1 MLTYVKVSS
10 AHMSQVFLIA
20 AGAYFF
26 TRCRDTLSAKELA
39 HSKGPKP
46 LPYRIA
52 AVEAVAAVKEGSS
65 IDWAKAF
72 KVFKG
77 LDNGS
82 YARGVGRHY
91 KQFLERMWNHFH
103 KTGRVDDAYRS
114 GRPPKLPEAE
124 AIEAANMVK
133 AGKWVLLLPI
143 KNGIKRRAYFRTIPQ
158 AIKELPD
165 LQQIV
170 KKYNLTA
177 DALRHRMLKVD
188 PDLTRRTITMKY
200 DFDADSMK
208 ARQEHC
214 KKMLAAT
221 SAGPTQRQAFLESLL
236 FGDEASVTISSTDT
250 KGIKVWVSKGDF
262 RSNTVLHM
270 PRLKGFKEC
279 KVHFFIVVS
288 AHPAFADQN
297 GLVYWEFTTGTDA
310 LKRYHN
316 TLDQEGEVPFKYQ
329 VGLSPLSNMYCQMH
343 RTAGGSTSVL
353 PYRNLAF
360 AGFHSK
366 HNLM

>member
-1 MLTYVKVSS
+1 VLTYVNVSS
-10 AHMSQVFLIA
+10 VHMSQLYLIA

-52 AVEAVAAVKEGSS
+52 AVEAVAAAKQGSS

-82 YARGVGRHY
+82 YARGVGSHW
-91 KQFLERMWNHFH
+91 KQFLARMWDHFH
-103 KTGRVDDAYRS
+103 KTGRVDDADRS

-124 AIEAANMVK
+124 AIKAANMIK
-133 AGKWVLLLPI
+133 AGKWVYALPMSR
-143 KNGIKRRAYFRTIPQ
+143 GIKRRAYFRTIPQ
-158 AIKELPD
+158 AIKELPA

-170 KKYNLTA
+170 KEYNLTA

-188 PDLTRRTITMKY
+188 PDLKRRTLTMKY

-208 ARQEHC
+208 ARQAHC
-214 KKMLAAT
+214 KEMLAAI
-221 SAGPTQRQAFLESLL
+221 SSGPTQRKAFLESLL
-236 FGDEASVTISSTDT
+236 FGDEASVTLSPTDT
-250 KGIKVWVSKGDF
+250 KHIKVWVSKEDF
-262 RSNTVLHM
+262 NSNTVLHL

-297 GLVYWEFTTGTDA
+297 GLVYWEFTTGTSE

-316 TLDQEGEVPFKYQ
+316 TLDQEDEDPFKYQ
-329 VGLSPLSNMYCQMH
+329 VGLSPLSNMYCQRH

-353 PYRNLAF
+353 PYKNLAF
-360 AGFHSK
+360 ADCHSN
-366 HNLM
+366 HNLL